1 MLACGAHAGSPCL
14 LTALYCLLIMI
25 DFHTHSLLSDGELL
39 PSELARRAEA
49 KGYRAVGIADHV
61 DFSNADFIIPRLL
74 AAGRELRGAIEIDV
88 IAGAELTHVPPPLIA
103 ALAKR
108 CRELGAEFLIVHG
121 ETLAEPV
128 RPGTNDAALRAD
140 IDILSHPGLLTP
152 EEARLAASRGVLL
165 EISCRA
171 GHCLSNGHV
180 ARQAVAA
187 GAGLIV
193 GSDAHSPC
201 DLITAGEAVRTARGA
216 GLSGDEAMA
225 AMRNA
230 ELLWE
235 RIRKG
240 RPNGAA

>member
-1 MLACGAHAGSPCL
+1 
-14 LTALYCLLIMI
+14 MI

-61 DFSNADFIIPRLL
+61 DFSNVDFVIPRLL
-74 AAGRELRGAIEIDV
+74 CASKELRDAAGIDV
-88 IAGAELTHVPPPLIA
+88 IAGAEITHIPPPLIA
-103 ALAKR
+103 ALARR

-128 RPGTNDAALRAD
+128 LPGTNDAALQAQ
-140 IDILSHPGLLTP
+140 IDILAHPGLLTP
-152 EEARLAASRGVLL
+152 DQARMAASRGILL

-171 GHCLSNGHV
+171 GHCLANGLV
-180 ARQAVAA
+180 ARRALAA
-187 GAGLIV
+187 SAQLVI

-201 DLITAGEAVRTARGA
+201 DLVGVEAAMNVARGA
-216 GLSGDEAMA
+216 GLSEEEAVA
-225 AMRNA
+225 AMRSA

-235 RIRKG
+235 RIRKERSSG
-240 RPNGAA
+240 QERQVR